1 MDQLRRKG
9 TKALKE
15 RFLLITEDEEMLLV
29 EKVKY
34 FSDEADSIRKGWSS
48 YFKFDSCLTFF

>member
-34 FSDEADSIRKGWSS
+34 FSDEAEDIRKEMEQ
-48 YFKFDSCLTFF
+48 LLQV